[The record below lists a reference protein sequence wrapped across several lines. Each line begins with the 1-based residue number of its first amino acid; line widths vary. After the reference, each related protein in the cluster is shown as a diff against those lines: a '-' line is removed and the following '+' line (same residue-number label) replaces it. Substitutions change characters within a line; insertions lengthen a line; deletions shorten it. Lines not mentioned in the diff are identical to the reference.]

1 MTATFDFD
9 RLLESVLETGGP
21 QSLPPTVVEA
31 ALTEARGSR
40 QRRPLVRPLD
50 RRAWPAPRL
59 STANPG
65 TARLALIGL
74 VMLLTLALVA
84 AAVVVGGRALRGEA
98 RPPGWAVTGTMIDAR
113 TNPTATLLDDGLVL
127 VAGNTGNPA
136 LAAAELYDPRT
147 RTWVAT
153 GVMRN
158 ARSFPTA
165 TLLVGGKVLMA
176 GGALDGQGLATAELY
191 DPGTGRWTDTGRMT
205 EPRSQHAAVR
215 LQSGKVLVV
224 GGSAG
229 DPTRPVGRAV
239 RPGQRD
245 LERHRVDGGLA
256 RLAHAHAAVRR
267 PGARGR
273 RLRDRSRCRV
283 GRRRAVRP
291 RRPGRGPRPGR

>member
-21 QSLPPTVVEA
+21 QSLRPTVVEA

-59 STANPG
+59 SPANPAA
-65 TARLALIGL
+65 ARLALVGL
-74 VMLLTLALVA
+74 VMLLTMALVA
-84 AAVVVGGRALRGEA
+84 AAVVVGGPALRGET

-113 TNPTATLLDDGLVL
+113 TNPTATLLQDGRVL

-147 RTWVAT
+147 RTWAAT

-165 TLLVGGKVLMA
+165 TLL
-176 GGALDGQGLATAELY
+176 
-191 DPGTGRWTDTGRMT
+191 
-205 EPRSQHAAVR
+205 S
-215 LQSGKVLVV
+215 
-224 GGSAG
+224 
-229 DPTRPVGRAV
+229 
-239 RPGQRD
+239 
-245 LERHRVDGGLA
+245 
-256 RLAHAHAAVRR
+256 
-267 PGARGR
+267 GARC
-273 RLRDRSRCRV
+273 SW
-283 GRRRAVRP
+283 RAGP
-291 RRPGRGPRPGR
+291 STARGWPRPSSTTPTPGGGPTPGG